1 MGCSSG
7 VVEDWVEGYYQV
19 ETVTVPADAADG
31 VESATT
37 LLSGVDYQLV
47 AHGFA
52 SALDA
57 PAVLFDAKYS
67 VTVPPEDPEVPEH
80 WTDTVTDSGSEDPSL
95 LDLHVNGSNVD
106 WGPFNT
112 EHMYLHDLPGDG
124 EPLQLWINDGN
135 HSDNTG
141 YLTVDI
147 FVDLW

>member
-7 VVEDWVEGYYQV
+7 VVEDWIEGYYQM
-19 ETVTVPADAADG
+19 ETVVVPAGDADG

-37 LLSGVDYQLV
+37 LMSGVDYQLV
-47 AHGFA
+47 AHGVA
-52 SALDA
+52 TALSY
-57 PAVLFDAKYS
+57 PLVLFDARYS
-67 VTVPPEDPEVPEH
+67 VTVPPENPEEPGD
-80 WTDTVTDSGSEDPSL
+80 WTDTVTDSGNGDPSL

-112 EHMYLHDLPGDG
+112 DHMYLYDLPGDDN
-124 EPLQLWINDGN
+124 PLQLWINDGD